1 MVFRPETEAYTVHI
15 AELIFN
21 ILRAKPC
28 SKETLPSSNVPKF
41 RVLDLCSGTGCI
53 SLLLY
58 ALLSREE
65 LELEI
70 LGIDISPIAVALA
83 KRNLSHNIALGNLP
97 RAAKDQIRFAEA
109 DIFCEEFLEQGGW
122 DIIISN
128 PPYISPRSFSR
139 DTSRSTRNYEPK
151 IALVPSDS
159 QSLSTEVEAANIDI
173 SIGDSFYPRLLDVA
187 ERSNA
192 KILLVEVAD
201 MEQARRIVAK
211 GMDRKYWYQFEI
223 WRDWPDRRMMS
234 ETPIGGTSVRVIGDG
249 HGRSVLAWK
258 DGLDK
263 ISNDRRN

>member
-1 MVFRPETEAYTVHI
+1 MVFD
-15 AELIFN
+15 
-21 ILRAKPC
+21 ILKTKPQ
-28 SKETLPSSNVPKF
+28 SKAPLRSSNVPNF
-41 RVLDLCSGTGCI
+41 RILDLCSGTGCI
-53 SLLLY
+53 SLLLH
-58 ALLSREE
+58 ALLSRQE
-65 LELEI
+65 LGIEI

-97 RAAKDQIRFAEA
+97 RDAKDQVRFAEA

-122 DIIISN
+122 DMIISN
-128 PPYISPRSFSR
+128 PPYISPRSFSL
-139 DTSRSTRNYEPK
+139 DTSRSTRSYEPK

-159 QSLSTEVEAANIDI
+159 QSLPTEIEAASIDV

-201 MEQARRIVAK
+201 MDQATRIVAK
-211 GMDRKYWYQFEI
+211 GKDRSYWYQFEI
-223 WRDWPDRRMMS
+223 WRDWPDRRMIS
-234 ETPIGGTSVRVIGDG
+234 ETPIGGASVRVIGDG

-258 DGLDK
+258 DELDK

>member
-1 MVFRPETEAYTVHI
+1 MVFDKLKT
-15 AELIFN
+15 
-21 ILRAKPC
+21 KPG
-28 SKETLPSSNVPKF
+28 SNASLPSSNVPKV

-58 ALLSREE
+58 ALLSRHE

-83 KRNLSHNIALGNLP
+83 KRNLSHNIALGHLP
-97 RAAKDQIRFAEA
+97 RTAKDQVRFEEA
-109 DIFCEEFLEQGGW
+109 DIFCEEFLEPGGW

-139 DTSRSTRNYEPK
+139 DTSRSTRSYEPT

-159 QSLSTEVEAANIDI
+159 HSIPTEVEAASIDI
-173 SIGDSFYPRLLDVA
+173 AIGDSFYPRLLDVA

-192 KILLVEVAD
+192 RILLVEVAD

-223 WRDWPDRRMMS
+223 WKDLPDRRMIS
-234 ETPIGGTSVRVIGDG
+234 ETPIGGASVRVIGDG

-263 ISNDRRN
+263 ISSDCRN